1 MVRSDNV
8 VSSEK
13 TSVAH
18 TELSVTV
25 NVVIAVAEAEV
36 ESGSLATRRQLNIVL
51 GSPYAWLSV
60 RMLKSVSAV

>member
-8 VSSEK
+8 VSREK

-18 TELSVTV
+18 TEFNVTV
-25 NVVIAVAEAEV
+25 NAVIAVAEAEV

-60 RMLKSVSAV
+60 WIVNSVSAV

>member
-51 GSPYAWLSV
+51 GSP
-60 RMLKSVSAV
+60 